1 MRYSQRLALK
11 NETPYS
17 ASSRTKMRATRR
29 GGILEEREEDL
40 QRGEISDREY
50 LGRGLI
56 PDRSVL
62 FRSCAPWSCSRLY
75 GSRPVRDLSGGVAI
89 SEECPDPDRPPRS
102 MQFLGKAGDGDR
114 MPAGECE
121 LVVRSKRRLKD
132 RPADLKH
139 LITLG
144 TRCLDLLCFLRY
156 CVRSLASVVQVR
168 RCAANERDQASSC
181 GRSFRRPVS

>member
-17 ASSRTKMRATRR
+17 ASSRTTDESDES
-29 GGILEEREEDL
+29 GGILEKREEDL

-102 MQFLGKAGDGDR
+102 MQCLGKAGDGDR
-114 MPAGECE
+114 VPAGECE
-121 LVVRSKRRLKD
+121 IVVRSKRRLKD
-132 RPADLKH
+132 RPADLQH

-144 TRCLDLLCFLRY
+144 ARCLDLLCVLRY
-156 CVRSLASVVQVR
+156 CGAVARQRVQVR
-168 RCAANERDQASSC
+168 RCAANERDQAGSC